1 MWNLFRNP
9 MLASVGLEGT
19 DTVQGLKTIDR
30 LRAAQLLDHG
40 APSSRTPKT
49 KPASRRSYRRYKGPF
64 IEFLGVDE
72 FQRDPKAWAD
82 FFGTTPTAAAT
93 AARTFDV
100 PGSLDAL
107 FERFDENIVCFLA
120 NYLRVGAAILL
131 LCTYLRPKAVFGIA
145 LMAYNVYTGYRA
157 LATPSAP
164 QSRHARTTTTP
175 PAPANPAIAILTW
188 FVMVYS
194 KCVPI
199 VALAL
204 LLSAISISLHAS
216 LRRTVS
222 ETRCRTGAKDNV
234 SFSFR
239 QVWKVRLM
247 IIRLFSDSPRLTLA
261 PRASLLRS
269 LSCSPGPTA
278 RVKTTAAGRLACD
291 HAQRIRMDPERSKM
305 DLLLRPPRR
314 RLDPRC
320 YEPNRMEQAH
330 ETAAA
335 SGRLMTVLSVTPT
348 V

>member
-1 MWNLFRNP
+1 
-9 MLASVGLEGT
+9 
-19 DTVQGLKTIDR
+19 
-30 LRAAQLLDHG
+30 
-40 APSSRTPKT
+40 
-49 KPASRRSYRRYKGPF
+49 
-64 IEFLGVDE
+64 
-72 FQRDPKAWAD
+72 
-82 FFGTTPTAAAT
+82 
-93 AARTFDV
+93 V

-145 LMAYNVYTGYRA
+145 LMAYNLYTGYRA

-164 QSRHARTTTTP
+164 QSQSRHARITRTTP

-239 QVWKVRLM
+239 QVWKGQ
-247 IIRLFSDSPRLTLA
+247 PRES
-261 PRASLLRS
+261 RRLLREGWS
-269 LSCSPGPTA
+269 ATTHNASGWTQSA
-278 RVKTTAAGRLACD
+278 RRWIYYCGLRAADWIRDASS
-291 HAQRIRMDPERSKM
+291 RIGWNKRT
-305 DLLLRPPRR
+305 RR
-314 RLDPRC
+314 RRPACAR
-320 YEPNRMEQAH
+320 
-330 ETAAA
+330 
-335 SGRLMTVLSVTPT
+335 
-348 V
+348 